1 MLSGKSL
8 ILFYF
13 YLQMLLGPFCF
24 LIFIAV
30 LVISAILIYLFL
42 PETKGK
48 SISEITEAFK
58 TRQFRK
64 KHHQTVEKNATE
76 EKTFCTKL

>member
-1 MLSGKSL
+1 
-8 ILFYF
+8 
-13 YLQMLLGPFCF
+13 MLLGPFCF

-30 LVISAILIYLFL
+30 LVISVVLIYLFL

-48 SISEITEAFK
+48 STSEITEEFK
-58 TRQFRK
+58 TRQFKRK
-64 KHHQTVEKNATE
+64 RHQAVEMNAAE

>member
-1 MLSGKSL
+1 
-8 ILFYF
+8 
-13 YLQMLLGPFCF
+13 MLLGPFCF

-30 LVISAILIYLFL
+30 LVISAVLIYLFL

-48 SISEITEAFK
+48 STSEITEEFRTHKFK
-58 TRQFRK
+58 K
-64 KHHQTVEKNATE
+64 KPHQTVEKKAAE